1 MFDKIL
7 ISETTKEEREEI
19 VKEVI
24 AMATVGCPKPPQ
36 KYIDSYNQYTDGK
49 KELSEVGEELYNSIF
64 EELI

>member
-36 KYIDSYNQYTDGK
+36 KDIDCYDQYINGE

-64 EELI
+64 EELV